1 MLIMERRFAILMQY
15 GIDRVLRNRAITV
28 AVILLL
34 SVSIVIGNFGWIS
47 YMVTCQQV
55 EAIDDAYST
64 LASPSRSY
72 DVAYD
77 RQSSSW
83 QLTYSSGGH
92 TRLTTSALS
101 QPTNAWSRPKVKAAR
116 LAPSF
121 MA

>member
-1 MLIMERRFAILMQY
+1 MERWFAILMQY
-15 GIDRVLRNRAITV
+15 GIDKVLRNRAITL

-34 SVSIVIGNFGWIS
+34 STSIIIGNFGWIS

-77 RQSSSW
+77 RQSSSL

-92 TRLTTSALS
+92 TRLTTSVLS
-101 QPTNAWSRPKVKAAR
+101 QPTNALLPQKVKAAR
-116 LAPSF
+116 SAALFTA
-121 MA
+121 